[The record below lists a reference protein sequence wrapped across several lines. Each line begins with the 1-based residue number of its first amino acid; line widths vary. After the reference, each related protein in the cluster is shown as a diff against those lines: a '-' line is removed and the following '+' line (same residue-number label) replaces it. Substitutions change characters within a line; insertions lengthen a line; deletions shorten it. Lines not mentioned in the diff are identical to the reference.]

1 MFPPASAVVASKSG
15 AAVNCK
21 LLPEISNAAPS
32 APGRMVKAALV
43 ALSTS
48 VDVRVATAVLFS
60 ATSNAALLVITGAV
74 SSTSSTLIVKICVAV
89 DPSVLVASMV
99 MSCVSSIS
107 KSSNAPATRRT
118 SPVVPLIVNR
128 PAASFVRAKLTALF
142 EKSSSDADASTPTS
156 TFPVSAS
163 DTSLAAELSSTG
175 VETSNSSTSLIR
187 MVNVSDV
194 LAAPFAGVAN
204 TVMSKLA
211 SVSRFRSAPAATE
224 TSPEEPSIW
233 NRPPAVS
240 LRL

>member
-1 MFPPASAVVASKSG
+1 MAPPAPAVVVSKSG

-21 LLPEISNAAPS
+21 LLPAISNAAPS
-32 APGRMVKAALV
+32 APGRMVKVASV

-60 ATSNAALLVITGAV
+60 ATSKAALLVITGAV
-74 SSTSSTLIVKICVAV
+74 SSTSSTLIVKVCVAV
-89 DPSVLVASMV
+89 DPSMLVASMV
-99 MSCVSSIS
+99 MSCVSSVS
-107 KSSNAPATRRT
+107 KSSDAPATRRT
-118 SPVVPLIVNR
+118 SPVVPLIVKR
-128 PAASFVRAKLTALF
+128 PSASSVRVKLTAWL
-142 EKSSSDADASTPTS
+142 EKSSSDADASIPTS

-163 DTSLAAELSSTG
+163 DTSSAAISSSAG
-175 VETSNSSTSLIR
+175 VETSNSSTSLII
-187 MVNVSDV
+187 MVNVSAV

-211 SVSRFRSAPAATE
+211 SVSRLRSAPAATE